1 MKTYRILVGDTP
13 TVLVP
18 VDNINRPVWLDLEE
32 NFTIYVGNSN
42 VTVAEGFPLRKL
54 TQPLQGALGVG
65 DGLWAITD
73 HVGGIH
79 VRVITADPD

>member
-1 MKTYRILVGDTP
+1 MIAYRVLVGGTP

-32 NFTIYVGNSN
+32 NAIIYVGNSN
-42 VTVAEGFPLRKL
+42 VTVAQGFPLRKL
-54 TQPLQGALGVG
+54 TEPLQGALGVG

-73 HVGGIH
+73 HVGGVH
-79 VRVITADPD
+79 VRVITADLD